1 MPPLESLE
9 HEFPI
14 IDTNFRQFCA
24 SHSLFSVEDF
34 LVHDITVL
42 VRVAEHQSDSNKLKQ
57 GISQI
62 LSIIDSQHQPWVNG
76 VELLKDAR
84 QNKHVLSTGCQG
96 LDLVLHGGL
105 RVGQLT
111 ELVGPSCSGKTQVC
125 LQAASN
131 VAYKYVSSVM
141 FLDTS
146 NSFSVKRVSC
156 FVDQLLGPSPAQ
168 VKRESLERLMNSI
181 LCHSVFDIFGL
192 LGLLHELELKL
203 KSQVGTG
210 EGNVR
215 LLIIDSISSLITPI
229 LGGCGAQGHSLM
241 IYAGYLLKKLAH
253 KYNIAVLV
261 TNHMVGGGERGVPKP
276 ALGESWKS
284 VSHVRLLLSRDH
296 VSNTCSI
303 FILKHPAMALGQVG
317 KLSIHN

>member
-34 LVHDITVL
+34 LLHDITVL
-42 VRVAEHQSDSNKLKQ
+42 VQAAEHQSHSNKLKQ

-62 LSIIDSQHQPWVNG
+62 LSIIDSQNQPWVNG
-76 VELLKDAR
+76 LELLKDAR
-84 QNKHVLSTGCQG
+84 QNKHVLSTGCEG
-96 LDLVLHGGL
+96 LDLLLHGGL
-105 RVGQLT
+105 CEGQLT
-111 ELVGPSCSGKTQVC
+111 ELVGPSCLGNTQVC

-131 VAYKYVSSVM
+131 VVYKYMSSVM

-146 NSFSVKRVSC
+146 NSFSAKRVSC
-156 FVDQLLGPSPAQ
+156 FINQLLDPSPAQ
-168 VKRESLERLMNSI
+168 VKRESLERLMSSI

-192 LGLLHELELKL
+192 LGILHELELKL

-253 KYNIAVLV
+253 EHDIAVLV

-284 VSHVRLLLSRDH
+284 VSRVRLLLSRDH

-303 FILKHPAMALGQVG
+303 SILKHPSMALGQVEI
-317 KLSIHN
+317 LSIHN

>member
-14 IDTNFRQFCA
+14 IDTNFCQFCA

-34 LVHDITVL
+34 VVHDITAL
-42 VRVAEHQSDSNKLKQ
+42 FRVAEHQSNPSKLKQ

-76 VELLKDAR
+76 ADLLRDAR
-84 QNKHVLSTGCQG
+84 QNKHVLSTGCEG
-96 LDLVLHGGL
+96 LDLLLHGGL
-105 RVGQLT
+105 REGQLT

-131 VAYKYVSSVM
+131 IAYKYMSSVM
-141 FLDTS
+141 YLDTS
-146 NSFSVKRVSC
+146 NSFSAKRVSC
-156 FVDQLLGPSPAQ
+156 FIYQLLGPSPAQ

-192 LGLLHELELKL
+192 LGILHELESKL

-210 EGNVR
+210 EANVR
-215 LLIIDSISSLITPI
+215 LLIIDSVSSLITPI

-241 IYAGYLLKKLAH
+241 IYAGFLLKKLAH
-253 KYNIAVLV
+253 EYNIAVLV
-261 TNHMVGGGERGVPKP
+261 TNHMVGGGERGIPKP

-303 FILKHPAMALGQVG
+303 SILKHPAMALGLVG
-317 KLSIHN
+317 KFSVHN